1 MSSEVNLSRNADSQ
15 AAGAPTAHRTYRIE
29 ETRVG
34 DPGRDGIE
42 RFVAERFAAVH
53 GARVGRF
60 MPALLGLQDWRGTL
74 RCALGYRPAAG
85 EALFLEQ
92 YLDQPI
98 ELAIRD
104 ACRGDAVPAPVERQ
118 RIVEVGHLAG
128 RGCRAALHLVA
139 QLPRFLVARGYDW
152 ITFTATLRVREV
164 LATFDAPL
172 LDLGPADPAR
182 LRLRDDDWGRY
193 YDTQPRVMAGW
204 LPHGLRFDR

>member
-1 MSSEVNLSRNADSQ
+1 VSNPAIPSTALVP
-15 AAGAPTAHRTYRIE
+15 APHRGYRIE
-29 ETRVG
+29 ETHQG
-34 DPGRDGIE
+34 DPGRAGIE

-53 GARVGRF
+53 GASVRRF

-74 RCALGYRPAAG
+74 RCALGYRPAAA

-92 YLDQPI
+92 YLDQPV
-98 ELAIRD
+98 EQAIRR
-104 ACRGDAVPAPVERQ
+104 ACGGTLPAPVERE

-139 QLPRFLVARGYDW
+139 QLPRHLVDRGYDW
-152 ITFTATLRVREV
+152 ITFTATARVRDV

-172 LDLGPADPAR
+172 VDLGPADPAR

-193 YDTQPRVMAGW
+193 YETQPRVMAGW
-204 LPHGLRFDR
+204 LPYGLRLDR